1 MPRLTLLLLIGALPL
16 TSEVVQLEVS
26 EKTPILESRPWGRIG
41 AYEKVVGK
49 AHFAL
54 DPANEANRV
63 ITDIDHAPR
72 NADGKVEFSTD
83 FYLIKPAD
91 AGLGNRSILCEIG
104 NRGRKGT
111 LSMFSQAGGSLD
123 PSSEAHFG
131 DGWLLE
137 EGYSLLWVGW
147 QFDPPHRPGLM
158 HSYPAT
164 AVGENGEPIRG
175 LVRSDFV
182 VTDRVYDHTLADRDH
197 VAYEVA
203 DPDSDSNILTVRD
216 AVTAERTV
224 IPRKRWK
231 FAHMDGG
238 KPVAD
243 AGRVWLKGGFEPGKI
258 YEVVYEA
265 QNPPVVGL
273 GAAAVRD
280 FVSFMKDS
288 SSEELGVS
296 GSHYNR
302 AIGFGTSQS
311 GRFLRT
317 FLYYGFNRN
326 EQGERAFDGVMAHV
340 AGGGRGSF
348 NHRFAQP
355 SRDAHPFLNFLYPTD
370 IFPFSDGPQFDPDLG
385 IGGSILGAYETSPEL
400 LPKVFYTNSS
410 YEYWGRAASLIHTT
424 IDGKSDIE
432 IPENVRIYH
441 FAGSQHG
448 PAGFPPRPS
457 IGQQPSNPM
466 DFRWA
471 MRALLWR
478 MNQWISP
485 DGVDPPAS
493 RYGKT
498 ADNTLVTPEALA
510 FPALPGVNFSTRIH
524 KAYKVDYGDRFY
536 SEGIV
541 DNEPPKIEGEY
552 PMFVPAVDSDGN
564 EVAGIRLP
572 EQQVPLATYCGWNL
586 FNEKSGPTDEISSM
600 QGSYIRFAKT
610 KAEREAS
617 GDPRPS
623 IEERY
628 PTRSDYLGKVAEAA
642 LELAKDGY
650 LLERDV
656 AAVIANARR
665 HWDYAVGE

>member
-1 MPRLTLLLLIGALPL
+1 MPRLTLLFLLGALPL
-16 TSEVVQLEVS
+16 VSEVVRLEVS
-26 EKTPILESRPWGRIG
+26 DKTTILDARPWGLAG
-41 AYEKVVGK
+41 AYEKVAGK
-49 AHFAL
+49 AHFAV
-54 DPANEANRV
+54 DPANPANRI
-63 ITDIDHAPR
+63 ITDIDLAPV
-72 NADGKVEFSTD
+72 NDDGKVELSAD
-83 FYLIKPAD
+83 FYLIKPVD
-91 AGLGNRSILCEIG
+91 AGLGNGSILCEIG

-111 LSMFSQAGGSLD
+111 LSMFSQAAGSLD
-123 PSSEAHFG
+123 PTTEAHFG

-137 EGYSLLWVGW
+137 QGFSLLWVGW
-147 QFDPPHRPGLM
+147 QFDPPNDPGKM
-158 HSYPAT
+158 RVYPAV
-164 AVGENGEPIRG
+164 ARRENEPIRG
-175 LVRSDFV
+175 LVRSNFV

-197 VAYEVA
+197 IAYPVA
-203 DPDSDSNILTVRD
+203 DPDSESNVMTVRD
-216 AVTAERTV
+216 AVTAEATV
-224 IPRKRWK
+224 IPRKRWR
-231 FAHMDGG
+231 FARMKRG
-238 KPVAD
+238 KPAAD

-258 YEVVYEA
+258 YEVVYVGED
-265 QNPPVVGL
+265 PPLVGL

-288 SSEELGVS
+288 SSEEMGFS
-296 GSHYNR
+296 GGHYNR

-326 EQGERAFDGVMAHV
+326 EQGERAFDGVMSHV

-385 IGGSILGAYETSPEL
+385 IGGSILGVYETSPEL
-400 LPKVFYTNSS
+400 VPKIFYSNSS

-424 IDGKSDIE
+424 IDGKADIE

-448 PAGFPPRPS
+448 PARFPPRRS

-471 MRALLWR
+471 MRALLAR
-478 MNQWISP
+478 MDQWIS
-485 DGVDPPAS
+485 DDVDPPAS
-493 RYGKT
+493 QYGKI
-498 ADNTLVTPEALA
+498 ADKTLVSPEGLG
-510 FPALPGVNFSTRIH
+510 FPSLPGVNFSTRIH
-524 KAYKVDYGDRFY
+524 KAYKADYGDRFY
-536 SEGIV
+536 RQGIV
-541 DNEPPKIEGEY
+541 DNQPPKVEGEY
-552 PMFVPAVDSDGN
+552 PMFVPAVDADGN
-564 EVAGIRLP
+564 EIAGIQLP

-586 FNEKSGPTDEISSM
+586 FNSNSGPTDEISSM

-610 KAEREAS
+610 KAEREGS
-617 GDPRPS
+617 GDPRRS

-628 PTRSDYLGKVAEAA
+628 PSRNDYLGKVAEAA
-642 LELAKDGY
+642 VELAEEGY

-665 HWDYAVGE
+665 HWDHAVGE